1 MEASGTACEHLDC
14 RVETLNFISDLVEL
28 VGHYEEVVV
37 TNLQSRNDAMEV
49 EVQDLRLRLEEA
61 ISTGQAVEA
70 RTAEAI
76 FLAMTSM
83 IKELSLQEE
92 KNIELDVPNQDLS
105 SSLHAMIADK
115 VSAYKLQLAEDA
127 KAMREKFES
136 VSSKNRALEQ
146 RIAEVTA
153 TLRAIGEE
161 LVSSVTHSSSQAS
174 ELSSSTANL
183 TFFMDD
189 GAALS
194 TVLADLAGA
203 VKVVSEHNAQT
214 CAKLLQA
221 ESELLFYKTQAQT
234 RADSEQKA
242 LESLSNQVAEGEKL
256 KRETSDALN
265 LISDLQM
272 GLYAKNSEISELQK
286 ELKSLSDML
295 KVEEVKTADLNREL
309 LSTQKVLAETRS
321 NLLTEQARVSAM
333 SGASLQ
339 LEQAQKDLRTAELTI
354 AKLKTEHQDM
364 EQAMVLQTD
373 TIKQLNAT
381 LHDTLEDKSRLD
393 AKLCE
398 DATTRQNATQELYR
412 RLDELSLQNAE
423 LHARVVSL
431 EQELGETTERLSKA
445 LKAAEAQAEKAISE
459 NKAASSRILKL
470 EETEQILTENL
481 KDCELE
487 LARVHEANIALQT
500 DIVEIS
506 QEKEQV
512 KEQSSANERLVHER
526 LEQTE
531 QIMSEMAAEMD
542 SLKQQIE
549 NLTTD
554 IHIREEMIANCE
566 EEIGR
571 LDALHA
577 ATTEELQRINHQKES
592 LEDELA
598 QKDLQLEKANF
609 SLVSATSDMQTALKS
624 AEDAFTDRYLKA
636 LEDLK
641 VARAGSVELEERLA
655 NLRSELQSA
664 HLRLDEKNAEL
675 EALLLQN
682 DATLKDKLAII
693 EELQANLAQR
703 DGSIEALSSQ
713 NDCLLGTVQELN
725 TRVRELEDELEV
737 TTRRTAE
744 QEDQLQRLLI
754 NGSDLQKDQLAEQ
767 TTLLS
772 QQDARISTLKSDLS
786 NIEQRLF
793 ELVDAANR
801 IFELLTELAENSNQS
816 MVELSKVGSRSVS
829 RAASV
834 AESLALSTLSTA
846 KSIGP
851 ARLLVETTMQQ
862 KDSEAAL
869 AIERMTRL
877 EATMTS
883 IRESVIGIITLT
895 KQRLEEVVALQERI
909 SVKEKEVNL
918 LLDLTK
924 SREDRI
930 NVLLEEISNKGV
942 TISEQAE
949 VIDKMMKDLE
959 ALRGAL

>member
-526 LEQTE
+526 LERTE

-675 EALLLQN
+675 EVLLLQN
-682 DATLKDKLAII
+682 DATFKDKLAII

-737 TTRRTAE
+737 TTRITAE

-772 QQDARISTLKSDLS
+772 QQDARISTLRNDLS

-883 IRESVIGIITLT
+883 IRESVVGIITLT

-949 VIDKMMKDLE
+949 VIDKMVKDLE

>member
-49 EVQDLRLRLEEA
+49 EIQDLRLRLEEA

-214 CAKLLQA
+214 CARLLQA

-703 DGSIEALSSQ
+703 DGSVEALSSQ

-725 TRVRELEDELEV
+725 TRVRGLEDELEV

-767 TTLLS
+767 TALLS
-772 QQDARISTLKSDLS
+772 QQDARISTLRSDLS

-846 KSIGP
+846 KSVGP
-851 ARLLVETTMQQ
+851 ARLLVETTLQQ

-883 IRESVIGIITLT
+883 IRESVVGIITLT

-930 NVLLEEISNKGV
+930 NVLLEEINNKGV

-959 ALRGAL
+959 ALRGVL

>member
-1 MEASGTACEHLDC
+1 MEASETACEHLDC

-61 ISTGQAVEA
+61 ISTGQAAEA

-146 RIAEVTA
+146 HIAEVTA

-526 LEQTE
+526 LERTE

-655 NLRSELQSA
+655 NLRLELQSA

-737 TTRRTAE
+737 TTRITAE

-772 QQDARISTLKSDLS
+772 QQDARISTLRNDLS

-883 IRESVIGIITLT
+883 IRESVVGIITLT